1 MRIAAG
7 DYENNRPMDPVNTTF
22 FIDYLAAF
30 RANGHAISWES
41 RDRRN
46 TRMTQWQAN
55 RLQSYYTLGRQEIS
69 SILDKI
75 SGVSVAIIGD
85 FCLDIYWAI
94 DRSASELSVETG
106 LKTEPVRQQRYSPGG
121 AGNVVMNSLAL
132 GVERVYPVGVLGND
146 PFGRELRLLLEH
158 SHVDCAGLISQDEGW
173 ATPTYIKPCV
183 ESQELSR
190 IDFGNF
196 NQLSEAAEA
205 DLFTKLDDIL
215 HMVSAVL
222 INHQVTGSIHD
233 STTFRKRLA
242 QVMERYPQIIFI
254 IDSRGY
260 HDSYPNA
267 IHKLNGHELM
277 RASGKPTDTDETIS
291 LQDLVQQTQRLYEEW
306 KSPLIVTRGE
316 RGCIVASG
324 GELSQVCGLQLSG
337 PTDPVGAGDTF
348 CSAIMACISTGTDL
362 AAAAY
367 IANIAAAVTVQKLFQ
382 TGTATRQE
390 ILQLA
395 SSADYVYNP
404 ELAESLH
411 RARYLEGSE
420 IEIINEPLPALN
432 IRHAIF
438 DHDGTISTLREGWEK
453 IMEPMMMKS
462 ILGTQHEKGDEALYL
477 RIRDRVRKSIEQTT
491 GIQTIVQM
499 QGLVELVR
507 EFGLVHED
515 QILSAAEYKQIFN
528 EELIALVNLRIAK
541 LDRGELGVNDFT
553 LKGIVTFLR
562 ALKQAGV
569 LLYLASGTD
578 AEDVKREA
586 ERLGYADVFEGRI
599 YGSIGQIAE
608 DAKQI
613 IIDRILGEING
624 SAEQIVT
631 FGDGPVEMRE
641 SARRGAHAVGVA
653 SDELRRFG
661 LNPEKRARLIRAGAN
676 TVIPDFSQ
684 WQKLWEVL
692 HLTHPR
698 SQNISHP
705 QFDRSRLQ
713 TRRLNVRMNK
723 VNIERD
729 AVSPEAA
736 SGPISPVATA
746 ALMECAARIR
756 AARSAGR
763 PVILAFGAH
772 TIKNGLAPVLIELME
787 HGWVTLLATNG
798 AGIIH
803 DWEFAFQGLSSEDVR
818 ANVDLGQ
825 FGIWEETG
833 FNLNLALIVGA
844 YEGLGY
850 GEAVGKMIMREGLDI
865 PTSEQLLKAVSS
877 FAELDP
883 SIASAALD
891 LLATIQKCNL
901 RPGFRSIP
909 HPFKK
914 YSAQAAAFRL
924 KIPFT
929 AHPMFGHDIIYTH
942 PVNHGAAIGRVAL
955 RDFLTYAEQVH
966 QLEGGVYLSV
976 GSAVMSPMVFE
987 KSFSMSQNLELQE
1000 GRKITNHH
1008 MVIVDL
1014 AESSWDWLRDGEPP
1028 ADNPAYYLRF
1038 CKTFS
1043 RMGGTMRYV
1052 CAANRDFLLSLLK
1065 ELRG

>member
-1 MRIAAG
+1 
-7 DYENNRPMDPVNTTF
+7 
-22 FIDYLAAF
+22 
-30 RANGHAISWES
+30 
-41 RDRRN
+41 
-46 TRMTQWQAN
+46 MTQGQTNSLHAH
-55 RLQSYYTLGRQEIS
+55 YTLGLQEMS
-69 SILDKI
+69 SILDKL
-75 SGVSVAIIGD
+75 SGVSVAVIGD

-94 DRSASELSVETG
+94 DRSQSEISVETG

-121 AGNVVMNSLAL
+121 AGNVVMNLLTL
-132 GVERVYPVGVLGND
+132 GVEEVYPIGVLGND
-146 PFGRELRLLLEH
+146 PFGHELRRLLEA
-158 SHVDCAGLISQDEGW
+158 SHVNCIGLVSQDEGW

-196 NQLSEAAEA
+196 NHLTDAAEA

-215 HMVSAVL
+215 HGVSVVL
-222 INHQVTGSIHD
+222 INHQVIGSIHD
-233 STTFRKRLA
+233 STTFRQRLA
-242 QVMERYPQIIFI
+242 SVMERYPQLTFI

-267 IHKLNGHELM
+267 IHKLNDHELM
-277 RASGKPTDTDETIS
+277 RASGKPSDAGEAIS
-291 LQDLVQQTQRLYEEW
+291 LEDIVQQAPLLYDRW

-316 RGCIVASG
+316 RGCIVISG
-324 GELSQVCGLQLSG
+324 SEFSQICGLQLSG

-348 CSAIMACISTGTDL
+348 CSALIACISTGTDL
-362 AAAAY
+362 ASAAF

-390 ILQLA
+390 ILDLGTG
-395 SSADYVYNP
+395 ADYVRNP
-404 ELAESLH
+404 ELAECPH

-420 IEIINEPLPALN
+420 IEVINEHLPTLS

-453 IMEPMMMKS
+453 IMEPMMMKA
-462 ILGTQHEKGDEALYL
+462 IWGTQHHVAEEALFL
-477 RIRDRVRKSIEQTT
+477 RVGNRVRELIERTT
-491 GIQTIVQM
+491 GIQTIAQM
-499 QGLVELVR
+499 HGLVQLVR
-507 EFGLVHED
+507 EFGLVPDD
-515 QILSAAEYKQIFN
+515 QILSAAEYKEIFN
-528 EELIALVNLRIAK
+528 KELIQVVDLRIAK
-541 LDRGELGVNDFT
+541 LDCGELSISDFT
-553 LKGIVTFLR
+553 LRGAVPFLR
-562 ALKQAGV
+562 ALRQAGV

-578 AEDVKREA
+578 VEDVRSEA

-599 YGSIGQIAE
+599 YGSIGQVAK
-608 DAKQI
+608 DAKKI
-613 IIDRILGEING
+613 VIERILDEING
-624 SAEQIVT
+624 AAEQIVT
-631 FGDGPVEMRE
+631 FGDGPVEIRE
-641 SARRGAHAVGVA
+641 SARRGVLAIGVA

-661 LNPEKRARLIRAGAN
+661 MNPEKRARIIRAGADA
-676 TVIPDFSQ
+676 VVPDFSQ
-684 WQKLWEVL
+684 WQKLWELL
-692 HLTHPR
+692 HLAHPR
-698 SQNISHP
+698 SQNTSHP
-705 QFDRSRLQ
+705 QFDRTRLQ
-713 TRRLNVRMNK
+713 TRRLNVRTNK
-723 VNIERD
+723 VNIAQD
-729 AVSPEAA
+729 AVSPEAVPR
-736 SGPISPVATA
+736 PISPAATE
-746 ALMECAARIR
+746 ALMECAAKIR
-756 AARSAGR
+756 TARSAGR

-772 TIKNGLAPVLIELME
+772 TIKNGLAPVLIQLME
-787 HGWVTLLATNG
+787 QGWVTLLATNG

-818 ANVDLGQ
+818 TNVDLGQ

-844 YEGLGY
+844 YEGVGY
-850 GEAVGKMIMREGLDI
+850 GEAVGKMILREGLDI
-865 PTSEQLLKAVSS
+865 PTSEQLLRTVKSDA
-877 FAELDP
+877 AQDP
-883 SIASAALD
+883 NVAAAALD
-891 LLATIQKCNL
+891 LLATIQMCNL
-901 RPGFRSIP
+901 EPGFRSIP

-924 KIPFT
+924 NVPFT

-987 KSFSMSQNLELQE
+987 KSLSMSQNLELRE

-1008 MVIVDL
+1008 MVVVDL
-1014 AESSWDWLRDGEPP
+1014 AENSWDWQRDGEPP

-1052 CAANRDFLLSLLK
+1052 CVDNRDFLLTLVQ

>member
-1 MRIAAG
+1 
-7 DYENNRPMDPVNTTF
+7 
-22 FIDYLAAF
+22 
-30 RANGHAISWES
+30 
-41 RDRRN
+41 
-46 TRMTQWQAN
+46 
-55 RLQSYYTLGRQEIS
+55 
-69 SILDKI
+69 
-75 SGVSVAIIGD
+75 
-85 FCLDIYWAI
+85 
-94 DRSASELSVETG
+94 
-106 LKTEPVRQQRYSPGG
+106 
-121 AGNVVMNSLAL
+121 
-132 GVERVYPVGVLGND
+132 
-146 PFGRELRLLLEH
+146 
-158 SHVDCAGLISQDEGW
+158 
-173 ATPTYIKPCV
+173 
-183 ESQELSR
+183 
-190 IDFGNF
+190 
-196 NQLSEAAEA
+196 
-205 DLFTKLDDIL
+205 
-215 HMVSAVL
+215 
-222 INHQVTGSIHD
+222 
-233 STTFRKRLA
+233 
-242 QVMERYPQIIFI
+242 MERYPQLTFI

-267 IHKLNGHELM
+267 IHKLNDHELM

-291 LQDLVQQTQRLYEEW
+291 FQDLVQQTQRLYERW

-324 GELSQVCGLQLSG
+324 GELFQVCGLQLSG

-348 CSAIMACISTGTDL
+348 CSAFMACISIGTDL
-362 AAAAY
+362 ASAAY
-367 IANIAAAVTVQKLFQ
+367 IANIAAAVTVRKLFQ

-390 ILQLA
+390 ILQFA
-395 SSADYVYNP
+395 SSADCVYNP
-404 ELAESLH
+404 ELAECLH
-411 RARYLEGSE
+411 RVQYLKGSE
-420 IEIINEPLPALN
+420 IEIINEPSPAPN

-462 ILGTQHEKGDEALYL
+462 ILGTQHETGDEAPFL
-477 RIRDRVRKSIEQTT
+477 RIRNRVRKFIEQTT
-491 GIQTIVQM
+491 GIQTIVQV

-507 EFGLVHED
+507 EFGLVPED

-528 EELIALVNLRIAK
+528 EELMALVDLRIAK
-541 LDRGELGVNDFT
+541 LDRGELSVNDFT
-553 LKGIVTFLR
+553 LKGIVNFLR

-586 ERLGYADVFEGRI
+586 ERLGYAEVFEGRI
-599 YGSIGQIAE
+599 YGSIGQIAN
-608 DAKQI
+608 DAKRI
-613 IIDRILGEING
+613 IIGRILDEING
-624 SAEQIVT
+624 AAEQIVT

-641 SARRGAHAVGVA
+641 SVRRGVLAIGVA

-676 TVIPDFSQ
+676 AVVPDFSQ
-684 WQKLWEVL
+684 WQRLWELL
-692 HLTHPR
+692 HLAHPR
-698 SQNISHP
+698 SKSTSHH

-713 TRRLNVRMNK
+713 TRSLNVRMNK

-729 AVSPEAA
+729 AVSPEAV
-736 SGPISPVATA
+736 SGPIPPAATG
-746 ALMECAARIR
+746 ALLECAAKIR
-756 AARSAGR
+756 AARSVDR

-787 HGWVTLLATNG
+787 QGWVTLLATNG

-803 DWEFAFQGLSSEDVR
+803 DWEFAFQGLSCEDVR

-825 FGIWEETG
+825 FGMWEETG
-833 FNLNLALIVGA
+833 FNLNIALIVGA

-850 GEAVGKMIMREGLDI
+850 GEAVGKMIVREGLDI
-865 PTSEQLLKAVSS
+865 PTSEQLLEVVRS
-877 FAELDP
+877 FAEQDP
-883 SIASAALD
+883 SIAAAALD
-891 LLATIQKCNL
+891 LLATIQMCNL
-901 RPGFRSIP
+901 EPGFRSIP

-914 YSAQAAAFRL
+914 YSAQAAAFQL
-924 KIPFT
+924 NVPFT

-942 PVNHGAAIGRVAL
+942 PVNHGAAIGRVAQ
-955 RDFLTYAEQVH
+955 RDFLTYAEQVR
-966 QLEGGVYLSV
+966 QLQGGVYLSV

-1014 AESSWDWLRDGEPP
+1014 AESSWDWQRGGEPS

-1052 CAANRDFLLSLLK
+1052 CADNRNFLLTLLK